1 MTKILHTGIV
11 VKNME
16 ESVEFYTKVFGL
28 KKTGEHELPGVKLV
42 FLAGENQSL
51 ELLQFPGGQEE
62 RRGVGVIDHIA
73 FAVDDIEIEISRLK
87 ELGIPLNTEEPRE
100 AMEGM
105 KIFYFSGPN
114 GEQIEL
120 VKNS

>member
-1 MTKILHTGIV
+1 M
-11 VKNME
+11 
-16 ESVEFYTKVFGL
+16 
-28 KKTGEHELPGVKLV
+28 
-42 FLAGENQSL
+42 AGENQSL
-51 ELLQFPGGQEE
+51 ELCSSGGQEE
-62 RRGVGVIDHIA
+62 RRGVGVIDHSA
-73 FAVDDIEIEISRLK
+73 FAVDDIEKEISRLK